1 MSFCSPSE
9 SRSGKPF
16 PLSGRACG
24 PGPPPSE
31 SRLSINQSVL
41 GWVSKCKGVWLGYFY
56 DRLVPYRFLAAES
69 VVSLPIVAFFFL
81 LYILVGNAIRLNA
94 LKSIPSIIFA
104 WCILCFLHRSFTST
118 WRWSMS
124 MLFYFCWMDF
134 IAHFLRFLGDK
145 SVRDM
150 LVFPKQREKPWV
162 FWIQI
167 FHHLHCRF
175 ELGHV
180 VLVQLV
186 GRFPDLERSLVGK
199 PPQDD
204 RTSLGAAI

>member
-1 MSFCSPSE
+1 
-9 SRSGKPF
+9 
-16 PLSGRACG
+16 
-24 PGPPPSE
+24 
-31 SRLSINQSVL
+31 
-41 GWVSKCKGVWLGYFY
+41 
-56 DRLVPYRFLAAES
+56 
-69 VVSLPIVAFFFL
+69 
-81 LYILVGNAIRLNA
+81 
-94 LKSIPSIIFA
+94 
-104 WCILCFLHRSFTST
+104 
-118 WRWSMS
+118 MS
-124 MLFYFCWMDF
+124 MFFYFCWMDF
-134 IAHFLRFLGDK
+134 IAHFLQFLGDK

-150 LVFPKQREKPWV
+150 LVFPKRREMPWV

-204 RTSLGAAI
+204 RTSLGAAIQWPLEDWRACNAAGVSIRDVTDDAKAWRRDQLHHTTLPLISMGGKKRKEVNGILGVLKNIEENGPEKFNFPPDVLI